1 MASARSDDG
10 KANGGWRHWL
20 ARLIGLGSEP
30 SLREQIADAIDEAEE
45 DAAAIESEG
54 GDGELARAERDMLRN
69 MLRFGS
75 LTADDIAVPRADI
88 VAIPESA
95 SMADAIALFS
105 EADHSRLPVYRDAL
119 DNVVGMLHV
128 KDLFRLMAQGG
139 KRAGRIADKKGLIR
153 QPLFVP
159 QSMPASRLLSEMQA
173 ARVHLAIILD
183 EYGGTE
189 GLVTI
194 EDLVEQIVGDIED
207 EYDDAPEILLHL
219 RDDGGWDAD
228 ARAELSDVA
237 EQVDG
242 ALIDPD
248 DDVDTLGGLAVVLAG
263 HVPAV
268 GEVIGHPSGWTM
280 TVTAGDERRVARL
293 LLTPPSTPA

>member
-1 MASARSDDG
+1 MASARGDEG
-10 KANGGWRHWL
+10 RANGGWRHWL
-20 ARLIGLGSEP
+20 ARLIGIGNEP

-54 GDGELARAERDMLRN
+54 GDGAMARVERDMLRN

-75 LTADDIAVPRADI
+75 LTADDVAVPRADI
-88 VAIPESA
+88 VAIAESA

-128 KDLFRLMAQGG
+128 KDLFRLMASGA
-139 KRAGRIADKKGLIR
+139 KRAGKISDKKGLIR

-173 ARVHLAIILD
+173 ARVHLAIVLD

-207 EYDDAPEILLHL
+207 EYDDAPEILLL
-219 RDDGGWDAD
+219 PRDDGGWDAD
-228 ARAELSDVA
+228 ARAELTDVA
-237 EQVDG
+237 AEVD
-242 ALIDPD
+242 ARLIDAD

-263 HVPAV
+263 HVPVV
-268 GEVIGHPSGWTM
+268 GEVIAHPSGWTM

-293 LLTPPSTPA
+293 LLTPPAAAL